1 MTTLQ
6 SLVENYGYYGVFA
19 GAFLEGET
27 VLVMGGFAAHRGY
40 LALPWVMLAAFFGSL
55 FGDQLYFFLG
65 RRHGRRIL
73 QRFPMLRARANK
85 VEALL
90 ARYHTPIILVMR
102 FLYGLRIAGPIVIG
116 MSGVPALK
124 FVGLNIIS
132 AVVWAVLFSS
142 VGYLFG
148 EVLGLMLANLKR
160 YEMAALGVIA
170 LIGITIWI
178 AYRLRNK

>member
-27 VLVMGGFAAHRGY
+27 LLIMAGFAANRGY
-40 LALPWVMLAAFFGSL
+40 LALHWVMLAAFCGSL

-73 QRFPMLRARANK
+73 QRFPKLRARANK
-85 VEALL
+85 VDALL
-90 ARYHTPIILVMR
+90 ARYHTPLILAMR
-102 FLYGLRIAGPIVIG
+102 FLYGLRIVGPIVIG

-124 FVGLNIIS
+124 YVGLNIIS
-132 AVVWAVLFSS
+132 AAIWAVMFSS
-142 VGYLFG
+142 AGYLFG
-148 EVLGLMLANLKR
+148 EVLELVLTDLKR
-160 YEMAALGVIA
+160 YEVIALGVIA
-170 LIGITIWI
+170 LIGIAIWLTF
-178 AYRLRNK
+178 RFRNR